1 MYIYILVFLVVTP
14 VYRVWCVVTWCDVGR
29 VMEMMEMLT
38 GTSVIRMGIYR
49 DHGAMQIQGDQGEHA
64 IIP

>member
-1 MYIYILVFLVVTP
+1 MTP
-14 VYRVWCVVTWCDVGR
+14 IYRVWCVVTWCDVGR

-49 DHGAMQIQGDQGEHA
+49 DHGAMQIHGGTRGNTPSYPDTL
-64 IIP
+64 

>member
-1 MYIYILVFLVVTP
+1 M
-14 VYRVWCVVTWCDVGR
+14 YRVWCVVTWCDVGR

>member
-1 MYIYILVFLVVTP
+1 MYL
-14 VYRVWCVVTWCDVGR
+14 VWCVVTWCDVGR

-49 DHGAMQIQGDQGEHA
+49 DHGAMQIRGTRGNTPSYPDTF
-64 IIP
+64 